1 MSTTYKVYAAGQ
13 DPTKYVP
20 GDFILVSTKGVLA
33 KLIRFGQ
40 FIRYHGKMK
49 PFSHWN
55 HAAMIID
62 EDGTIVESVGRGVIV
77 SNISEYK
84 NVEYYYVFTKLNK
97 QSRDQTVAAC
107 KSFIKDKYGW
117 VTIFSIAMELL
128 VGIKVQLTNSNTMI
142 CSAVVA
148 QSLWAGGVVF
158 DRNPYQMMPA
168 DLAASFNIL
177 TEKPNS

>member
-1 MSTTYKVYAAGQ
+1 MTTTYKVYEAGK
-13 DPTKYVP
+13 DPVKYVP

-33 KLIRFGQ
+33 KFIRFGQ

-49 PFSHWN
+49 PFAHWN
-55 HAAMIID
+55 HAAMVINENGD
-62 EDGTIVESVGRGVIV
+62 IVEAVGRGVVI
-77 SNISEYK
+77 SNISEYT
-84 NVEYYYVFTKLNK
+84 NQEYYYVSTKLNK
-97 QSRDQTVAAC
+97 QSRDQTIAAC
-107 KSFIKDKYGW
+107 NSFVKDKYGW
-117 VTIFSIAMELL
+117 LTILSIALELAT
-128 VGIKVQLTNSNTMI
+128 GIKMQFTNSNTMI

-177 TEKPNS
+177 TKLSNT

>member
-1 MSTTYKVYAAGQ
+1 MSTTYKVYEAGK
-13 DPTKYVP
+13 DPSKYVP

-33 KLIRFGQ
+33 KFIRFGQ

-49 PFSHWN
+49 PFAHWN
-55 HAAMIID
+55 HAAMVISENGD
-62 EDGTIVESVGRGVIV
+62 IVEAVGRGVVV
-77 SNISEYK
+77 SNIGEYK
-84 NVEYYYVFTKLNK
+84 NVEYYYVSTKLNK
-97 QSRDQTVAAC
+97 QSRDQAVAAC

-117 VTIFSIAMELL
+117 LTILSIATELAT
-128 VGIKVQLTNSNTMI
+128 GIKMQFTNSNTMI

-177 TEKPNS
+177 TKLSNT